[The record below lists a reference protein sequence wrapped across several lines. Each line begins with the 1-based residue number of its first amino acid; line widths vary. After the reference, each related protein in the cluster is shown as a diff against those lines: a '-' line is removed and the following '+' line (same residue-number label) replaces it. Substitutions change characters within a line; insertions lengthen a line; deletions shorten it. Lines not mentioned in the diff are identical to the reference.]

1 MPTSTV
7 FSLITLDL
15 SCPLWA
21 YNLDEATTSGNTNQP
36 NRLTY
41 HRTPCPFRRGR
52 RLMGAGA
59 TADPN
64 EGRSGVTRT
73 PLPP

>member
-21 YNLDEATTSGNTNQP
+21 YNLDEASTSGNTNQP

-41 HRTPCPFRRGR
+41 HRIAHLARFDEVG
-52 RLMGAGA
+52 G
-59 TADPN
+59 
-64 EGRSGVTRT
+64 
-73 PLPP
+73 